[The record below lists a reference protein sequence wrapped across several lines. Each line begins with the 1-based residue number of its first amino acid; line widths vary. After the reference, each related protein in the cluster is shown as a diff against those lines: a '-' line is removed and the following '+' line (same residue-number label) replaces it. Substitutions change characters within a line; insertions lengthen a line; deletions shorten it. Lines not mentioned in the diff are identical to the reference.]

1 MPSRTVELAVIDTSV
16 YIENFRSGRFTQRIA
31 DSPFLF
37 RGISVVIHELLRGAK
52 QTEEREFALDLAANL
67 RLYTPTEQMW
77 LDSGDIVARIA
88 AAKGYEK
95 RKIQELSSDVLIAL
109 TARSVGATV
118 ITLNTEDFE
127 DIRRYRRFRLRLL
140 GITPHSAVT
149 RAHHKSFPFSL
160 EARLEAG
167 DPSVSLDLLIRS
179 LISLGA
185 TERELSQIVTTPR
198 AA

>member
-88 AAKGYEK
+88 AGKGYEK

-127 DIRRYRRFRLRLL
+127 DIRRYRRFRL
-140 GITPHSAVT
+140 
-149 RAHHKSFPFSL
+149 
-160 EARLEAG
+160 
-167 DPSVSLDLLIRS
+167 VSC
-179 LISLGA
+179 
-185 TERELSQIVTTPR
+185 E
-198 AA
+198 

>member
-37 RGISVVIHELLRGAK
+37 RGISVVIHELLRGAT

-67 RLYTPTEQMW
+67 RLYTPTEKIW
-77 LDSGDIVARIA
+77 LDSGEIVARIA

-95 RKIQELSSDVLIAL
+95 RKIQELSFDVLIAL
-109 TARSVGATV
+109 TARSLGSTV

-127 DIRRYRRFRLRLL
+127 DIRRYRRFRL
-140 GITPHSAVT
+140 
-149 RAHHKSFPFSL
+149 
-160 EARLEAG
+160 
-167 DPSVSLDLLIRS
+167 VSW
-179 LISLGA
+179 
-185 TERELSQIVTTPR
+185 E
-198 AA
+198 

>member
-37 RGISVVIHELLRGAK
+37 RGDSVVIHELLRGAK

-88 AAKGYEK
+88 AAKDYEK

-127 DIRRYRRFRLRLL
+127 DIRRYRRFRL
-140 GITPHSAVT
+140 
-149 RAHHKSFPFSL
+149 
-160 EARLEAG
+160 
-167 DPSVSLDLLIRS
+167 
-179 LISLGA
+179 ISW
-185 TERELSQIVTTPR
+185 E
-198 AA
+198 